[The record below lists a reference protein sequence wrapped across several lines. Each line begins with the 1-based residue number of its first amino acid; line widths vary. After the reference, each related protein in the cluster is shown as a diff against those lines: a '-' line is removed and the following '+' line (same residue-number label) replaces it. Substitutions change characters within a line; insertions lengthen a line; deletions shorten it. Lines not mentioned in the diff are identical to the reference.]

1 MAKQNGYGNVNAR
14 FFNGFAGVNTGSG
27 PGAAGYYPKFRGF
40 GSSVHL
46 TVLELSL
53 IHI

>member
-27 PGAAGYYPKFRGF
+27 SGAAGY
-40 GSSVHL
+40 
-46 TVLELSL
+46 
-53 IHI
+53 